1 MEIHPSARRH
11 GVDDNEIL
19 HAVANSV
26 AVDDLGEDPEVP
38 KAAQI
43 MTSRRTSTGHVIT
56 DADIEALADEAE
68 RGYDPAELI
77 ARRGKRGRPTLG
89 GAGPSTV
96 QSVRIDPELN
106 DEVAERAKRDGVSTA
121 DVIREALRRYLH
133 AS

>member
-1 MEIHPSARRH
+1 
-11 GVDDNEIL
+11 
-19 HAVANSV
+19 
-26 AVDDLGEDPEVP
+26 
-38 KAAQI
+38 
-43 MTSRRTSTGHVIT
+43 MTTRRTSNGRIIT
-56 DADIEALADEAE
+56 NAEIEGLANEAE

-96 QSVRIDPELN
+96 ESVRLDPDLN
-106 DEVAERAKRDGVSTA
+106 DQVAERAKRDGVSTS